1 MPMYAGDV
9 SPEDAYAALVDDP
22 DAVLVDVRTHPE
34 LVYVGFPDLA
44 GIGKRLVAVE
54 WQSYPQGTQNPSF
67 VEDLR
72 RAGVGE
78 DQSVYF
84 LCRSGARSRA
94 AAMLA
99 TAAGFTNAYNI
110 GPGFEGVVD
119 ERGHRGTRNG
129 WKASGLPWRQG

>member
-1 MPMYAGDV
+1 MYAGDV
-9 SPEDAYAALVDDP
+9 TPQEAYQALIDDQ

-54 WQSYPQGTQNPSF
+54 WQSYPQGQQNPNF
-67 VEDLR
+67 VDELR
-72 RAGVGE
+72 RAGVE
-78 DQSVYF
+78 ESNTVYF

-99 TAAGFTNAYNI
+99 TAAGYENAFNI
-110 GPGFEGVVD
+110 GAGFEGGVD